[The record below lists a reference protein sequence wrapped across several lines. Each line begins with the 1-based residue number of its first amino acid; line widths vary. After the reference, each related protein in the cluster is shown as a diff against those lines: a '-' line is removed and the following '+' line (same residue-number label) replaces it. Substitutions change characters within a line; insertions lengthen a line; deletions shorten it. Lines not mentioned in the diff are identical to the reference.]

1 MSDTGNGN
9 GTVANGG
16 RKMVSVNGKEISNG
30 PKQEGNL
37 KFVRPSKLTDADANT
52 VVAAGIFEG
61 TIENNFDKEKMDF
74 KVRSENGDLTILNTC
89 ASLDKQLGK
98 VTAGSY
104 VEITYLGKKIMQ
116 SGKYKGKGS
125 HSFVVAVAAE
135 DLEIAN

>member
-1 MSDTGNGN
+1 MSEANTGTGN
-9 GTVANGG
+9 TG

-52 VVAAGIFEG
+52 IVAAGIFEG
-61 TIENNFDKEKMDF
+61 TVENNFDKDKNDF
-74 KVRSENGDLTILNTC
+74 KVRAENGDLTILNTC
-89 ASLDKQLGK
+89 ASLDKQLAK
-98 VTAGSY
+98 VKAGSY

-125 HSFVVAVAAE
+125 HSFVVAVASE
-135 DLEIAN
+135 DLDVAN